1 MPSVEGQV
9 PAKQKPAP
17 QRCRVVYTSGG
28 LDIHASLAFRSLS
41 FLNNESL
48 DELNMTLPS
57 FTKKTGS
64 AILLVPILNQACFL
78 ITHETGD
85 SSIKHTFSSKAQ
97 PPGWLTDRSPH
108 CWAVPV
114 WRPLDGQLLVPA
126 ESGPGRG
133 APSPAETPTLQAE
146 PGL

>member
-1 MPSVEGQV
+1 M
-9 PAKQKPAP
+9 
-17 QRCRVVYTSGG
+17 SGG
-28 LDIHASLAFRSLS
+28 PDIRASRASRSLS
-41 FLNNESL
+41 FLNKESL
-48 DELNMTLPS
+48 YELNMTLPP
-57 FTKKTGS
+57 FTKKTGG
-64 AILLVPILNQACFL
+64 ATLLVPILNQACLL

-97 PPGWLTDRSPH
+97 PPGWQTDRSPH
-108 CWAVPV
+108 CWAGPV
-114 WRPLDGQLLVPA
+114 WRPLSGQRRVPA